1 MSLHTAIGERASLV
15 AHRTFFA
22 ILEAIENLENRWR
35 YKEDVLEKHSLR
47 YIERNSDHIIIRV
60 AILGGE
66 VDKVNIAHPEVVRP
80 GEKFRL
86 S

>member
-1 MSLHTAIGERASLV
+1 
-15 AHRTFFA
+15 
-22 ILEAIENLENRWR
+22 LEAIENLKNRWG
-35 YKEDVLEKHSLR
+35 YKEDVLKKHSLR
-47 YIERNSDHIIIRV
+47 YIERSSDHIVRV

-66 VDKVNIAHPEVVRP
+66 ADKVNIAHPKVVRP